1 MMHRLENAS
10 DIDNILACEGMQLLY
25 LSRPDCGV
33 CTALKPRVQAMLEY
47 FPRIEAW
54 DIDLDEHPVLAGRFE
69 VFTIPAVLL
78 YAEGRE
84 FIREA
89 RYFSVDQLAGRI
101 SRYYDLMYSPA

>member
-1 MMHRLENAS
+1 VNTVESTER
-10 DIDNILACEGMQLLY
+10 IDHILSGEGMHLLY

-33 CTALKPRVQAMLEY
+33 CTAIKPKVEAMLEE

-54 DIDLDEHPVLAGRFE
+54 YIDLDRLPILAGRFE
-69 VFTIPAVLL
+69 IFTIPAVLV

-89 RYFSVDQLAGRI
+89 RYFSVKELRRRI
-101 SRYYDLMYSPA
+101 ARYYGLMYSPA